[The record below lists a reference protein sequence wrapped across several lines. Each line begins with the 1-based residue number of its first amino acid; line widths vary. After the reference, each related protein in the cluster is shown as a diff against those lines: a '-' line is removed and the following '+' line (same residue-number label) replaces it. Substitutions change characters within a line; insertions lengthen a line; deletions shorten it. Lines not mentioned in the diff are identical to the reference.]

1 MEVIIFLILA
11 AIIVLPELSHLLSSE
26 LLTIIF
32 VIFVVLVLWN
42 AFGFI
47 GKVFILFV
55 LYLFMRNK

>member
-42 AFGFI
+42 AFGFT